1 MLDWSEESPEE
12 RKKFIIDCAIA
23 ATIIVVGSIAAIIL

>member
-1 MLDWSEESPEE
+1 LDWSEVGPEE

-23 ATIIVVGSIAAIIL
+23 ATIIITGTIAAIML